1 MIFQVLKKTTAVSSY
16 KKVQL
21 HYLRN
26 NIIFAKSYFGQ
37 RLTEN
42 IVGEKGEYF

>member
-42 IVGEKGEYF
+42 IVGEKGGYF

>member
-1 MIFQVLKKTTAVSSY
+1 MIFQVLKKTTAIPAY

-37 RLTEN
+37 KLIKH
-42 IVGEKGEYF
+42 IVGEKGGYF

>member
-26 NIIFAKSYFGQ
+26 NAIFAKSYFGQ
-37 RLTEN
+37 RLNEN
-42 IVGEKGEYF
+42 IVGEKGGYF